1 MGNKYAP
8 VAVENV
14 QILFQ
19 PPPWPYEQIGI
30 VTSLGAQVA
39 SDATVYRELQNQA
52 AQLGADAVLIISAG
66 DKPLP
71 GGGYFAPYG
80 RSASGF
86 AMSGGSGFRL
96 PGDRTEANF
105 FARTLTQF
113 WLARFESRQCSAP
126 DLIKE
131 PSPKPFKLLLS
142 ASALPS
148 SFTRLL
154 LNLQLLLLVA
164 GDLSMLRVGPWINSG
179 LYFLVFPFW
188 L

>member
-1 MGNKYAP
+1 MRSSRINSCGLRVFGLILCALGLAACAQGGRVAMGNKYAP

-52 AQLGADAVLIISAG
+52 TQLGADAVLIISAG

-71 GGGYFAPYG
+71 GGGYFAAYG

-96 PGDRTEANF
+96 QGIALKRIS
-105 FARTLTQF
+105 
-113 WLARFESRQCSAP
+113 SRAH
-126 DLIKE
+126 E
-131 PSPKPFKLLLS
+131 
-142 ASALPS
+142 
-148 SFTRLL
+148 R
-154 LNLQLLLLVA
+154 
-164 GDLSMLRVGPWINSG
+164 
-179 LYFLVFPFW
+179 
-188 L
+188 